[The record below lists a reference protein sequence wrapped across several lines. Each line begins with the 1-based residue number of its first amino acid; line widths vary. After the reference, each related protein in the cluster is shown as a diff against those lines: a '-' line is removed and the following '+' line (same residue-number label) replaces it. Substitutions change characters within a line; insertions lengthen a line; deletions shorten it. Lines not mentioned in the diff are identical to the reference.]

1 MMDNPCKGEGCMAD
15 ARGRAQNVK
24 HWPGCS
30 CEAPEI
36 SVLIPCWHGELTL
49 AGSLDSVEAQSGL
62 PPELGV
68 EIVVVADGRQEDGRI
83 VEEWIQQRG
92 ETRAFALTL
101 VQLADNVGAGAAR
114 RIGYAFCRGRFLA
127 FLDDDDVWHPR
138 KLSVQWQWHQD
149 NLERI
154 ASAHGYDEQTAG
166 RDRSFVRLLV
176 GGCSLPTPTVMI
188 RRSLWPYEPEPYRY
202 GEDWLTLAMIARHQP
217 IMVLPSNLAW
227 RSKLA
232 PPIASDP
239 YSLSRHRLK
248 LRAGKLR
255 ALWILVRRGC
265 LNPIWMP
272 VLAVWSLVLAFRRC
286 LLDWADGFR
295 QPVA

>member
-1 MMDNPCKGEGCMAD
+1 MAKGVEVT
-15 ARGRAQNVK
+15 R
-24 HWPGCS
+24 WPGLMR
-30 CEAPEI
+30 ATAVEI
-36 SVLIPCWHGELTL
+36 SVLIPCWHAELTIGG
-49 AGSLDSVEAQSGL
+49 ALDSVEAQLGL
-62 PPELGV
+62 PDHVGV
-68 EIVVVADGRQEDGRI
+68 EVVVVVDGRQEDRQA
-83 VEEWIQQRG
+83 VCRWIDSKGSSRRWAITMVCLKQ
-92 ETRAFALTL
+92 
-101 VQLADNVGAGAAR
+101 NCGAGGAR
-114 RIGYAFCRGRFLA
+114 KAGYRHCSGAFLA

-138 KLSVQWQWHQD
+138 KLALQWGWHQD
-149 NLERI
+149 NPDRI

-232 PPIASDP
+232 PPITSDP
-239 YSLSRHRLK
+239 YSLSRQRLK
-248 LRAGKLR
+248 LRAGKIR
-255 ALWILVRRGC
+255 AYWILSQRGC

-272 VLAVWSLVLAFRRC
+272 GLAVWSLVLFFRRY
-286 LLDWADGFR
+286 LLDWVAGFR